1 MTCREDTSTHLVIPQ
16 AKELDDF
23 RRNFMLVEHKGMDD
37 KMSALRLAKKELRKS
52 IRQTI
57 SSLSDESINSQCR
70 YKSASRYA
78 IWLMT

>member
-1 MTCREDTSTHLVIPQ
+1 
-16 AKELDDF
+16 
-23 RRNFMLVEHKGMDD
+23 MLIEYKGMDD

-70 YKSASRYA
+70 YKSALKLA
-78 IWLMT
+78 IWLIR